1 MLQGKTIPML
11 QLAPNRVKTD
21 PMLQDHH
28 GRDPYRVALRNNNA
42 SVAGLLENYMK
53 RLSGYHG
60 DSVVGGGV
68 EGEETDHSPLYASP
82 TAYGYSKIGEHRL
95 RQGTHSTNQSRM
107 AEHQILAGFDRCA
120 ERTNEFTFG
129 HTGHMDIILGR

>member
-1 MLQGKTIPML
+1 
-11 QLAPNRVKTD
+11 
-21 PMLQDHH
+21 
-28 GRDPYRVALRNNNA
+28 
-42 SVAGLLENYMK
+42 
-53 RLSGYHG
+53 LSGYHG

-129 HTGHMDIILGR
+129 HTGHMDIILGRGASDTGSGGGHGSKAGAGAGGLFENIKEKAKSVTKRNFLN

>member
-1 MLQGKTIPML
+1 MFY
-11 QLAPNRVKTD
+11 
-21 PMLQDHH
+21 QDHH

-68 EGEETDHSPLYASP
+68 EGEETDHSPLYAR
-82 TAYGYSKIGEHRL
+82 YG
-95 RQGTHSTNQSRM
+95 
-107 AEHQILAGFDRCA
+107 C
-120 ERTNEFTFG
+120 
-129 HTGHMDIILGR
+129 